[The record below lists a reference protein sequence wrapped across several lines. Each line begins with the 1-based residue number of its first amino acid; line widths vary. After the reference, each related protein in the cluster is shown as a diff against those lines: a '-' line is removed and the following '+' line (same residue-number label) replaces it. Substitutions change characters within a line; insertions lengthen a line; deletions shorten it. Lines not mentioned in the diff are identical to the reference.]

1 MNFII
6 EILPKK
12 ENGNQFVYVVRAQ
25 NGFPLVV
32 CDSLE
37 GAMVIIQEKFDE
49 SRKALKVEKHS

>member
-12 ENGNQFVYVVRAQ
+12 ENSSIFVFVVRRGD
-25 NGFPLVV
+25 GFPLAV

-37 GAMVIIQEKFDE
+37 GAKDCIQEKFDE
-49 SRKALKVEKHS
+49 MRKQSKSKA

>member
-12 ENGNQFVYVVRAQ
+12 ENGNQFVWVVRSQ
-25 NGFPLVV
+25 HGFPLAV

-37 GAMVIIQEKFDE
+37 VAKDIIQQKFDE
-49 SRKALKVEKHS
+49 TRKALKVEKHS

>member
-12 ENGNQFVYVVRAQ
+12 ENGNQFVWVVRAQ
-25 NGFPLVV
+25 NGFPLAV

-37 GAMVIIQEKFDE
+37 GAKDIIQQKFDDA
-49 SRKALKVEKHS
+49 RKTMKVEKHS